1 LTVVSST
8 GKLCIVQQQATRRS
22 NMAAPNGLMRARDPD
37 EVKAAM
43 RARGDLTFR
52 ELGLLAGSTY
62 GTVDKILNGK
72 STSRDTAKRIA
83 RVLRRPVDELF
94 EVAPSSNKQVD
105 DERQAVA

>member
-8 GKLCIVQQQATRRS
+8 GRLCFVQQEATIRS
-22 NMAAPNGLMRARDPD
+22 SMAAPNGTMRARDPD
-37 EVKAAM
+37 EMKAAM

-62 GTVDKILNGK
+62 GTVDKILSGK

-83 RVLRRPVDELF
+83 RVLRRRVDELF
-94 EVAPSSNKQVD
+94 VDAASSNKQAS